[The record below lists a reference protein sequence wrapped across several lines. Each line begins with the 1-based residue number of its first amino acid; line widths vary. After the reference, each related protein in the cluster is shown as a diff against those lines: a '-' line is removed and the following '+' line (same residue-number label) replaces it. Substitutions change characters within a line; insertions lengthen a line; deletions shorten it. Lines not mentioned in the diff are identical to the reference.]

1 MANVS
6 HAGVSYP
13 TLLPHHPGYGK
24 QGPFEG
30 ITGGRIR
37 MRAIVRMYSPEAQ
50 LRGDF
55 LYDDGITEFERTRPL
70 AVYVTIFRTV
80 LLDGK
85 HLDFGLI
92 VDYTRIKNS
101 TSRARRL
108 GMFYGQ
114 SLSEANSMVLRS
126 DEENFELEETV

>member
-1 MANVS
+1 LAKKYAVS
-6 HAGVSYP
+6 YADVSYP
-13 TLLPHHPGYGK
+13 TRLPHHPGYGK
-24 QGPFEG
+24 QGPLGG
-30 ITGGRIR
+30 ITGGRIS
-37 MRAIVRMYSPEAQ
+37 MLAIVRMYSPEAQ

-70 AVYVTIFRTV
+70 TVYVTILRAV

-92 VDYTRIKNS
+92 VNYTRFKDS
-101 TSRARRL
+101 TARARRL

-126 DEENFELEETV
+126 DEEDFELE

>member
-1 MANVS
+1 LAKKYAVS
-6 HAGVSYP
+6 YADVSYP
-13 TLLPHHPGYGK
+13 TRLPHHPGYGK
-24 QGPFEG
+24 QGPFGG
-30 ITGGRIR
+30 ITGGRIS
-37 MRAIVRMYSPEAQ
+37 MLAIVRMYSPEAQ

-70 AVYVTIFRTV
+70 TVYVTILRAV

-92 VDYTRIKNS
+92 VNYTRFKDS
-101 TSRARRL
+101 TARARRL

-126 DEENFELEETV
+126 DEEVFELE